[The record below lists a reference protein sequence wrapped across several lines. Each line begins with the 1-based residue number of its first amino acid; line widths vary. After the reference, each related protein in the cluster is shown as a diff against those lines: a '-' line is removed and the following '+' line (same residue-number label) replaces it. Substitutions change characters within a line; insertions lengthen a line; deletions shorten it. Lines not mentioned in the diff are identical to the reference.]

1 MNSVSFD
8 VSGAKLFSV
17 ARWAASSGVRWS
29 IVALLSCSGSNADA
43 AEARIAVAANFQE
56 TAKVIATLLES
67 ESPHR
72 YEIIAGSTGKL
83 ASQILNGAPFDIFM
97 AADRD
102 RPQQLVDRGVAV
114 AGSLQIYAVGEL
126 GLWWPGVSGAPAV
139 GALANLEPRSVCIAN
154 PAFAPYGEAA
164 WHSLARADISA
175 VWREGILRVDNIN
188 LVTGLVAQGHV
199 SAGFVAR
206 SSLISGMR
214 NGSLS
219 VNESEVLWL
228 AGDAALDQMMVLL
241 TRGKNNP
248 AAQFWVDQIQAPS
261 VRLLIRRDGYR
272 LPGEETDA

>member
-241 TRGKNNP
+241 TRGENNP

>member
-1 MNSVSFD
+1 MKCRRAQAGVS
-8 VSGAKLFSV
+8 LPRL
-17 ARWAASSGVRWS
+17 ARTLYAGLVWACLSQGVES
-29 IVALLSCSGSNADA
+29 
-43 AEARIAVAANFQE
+43 AEARIAVAANFRN
-56 TAKVIATLLES
+56 TALAVAEELQRV
-67 ESPHR
+67 SPHH

-97 AADRD
+97 AADRG

-114 AGSLQIYAVGEL
+114 AGSQQIYAVGEL
-126 GLWWPGVSGAPAV
+126 GLWWPGVSGTPAV
-139 GALANLEPRSVCIAN
+139 GALANLQPRSVCIAN

-214 NGSLS
+214 NGS
-219 VNESEVLWL
+219 VKANESEVLWL
-228 AGDAALDQMMVLL
+228 ASDAELDQMMVLL
-241 TRGKNNP
+241 TRGENNP
-248 AAQFWVDQIQAPS
+248 AAQFWVDQIQTPS
-261 VRLLIRRDGYR
+261 VRELIRRDGYR
-272 LPGEETDA
+272 FPGEETDA

>member
-102 RPQQLVDRGVAV
+102 RPLQLVDRGVAV
-114 AGSLQIYAVGEL
+114 AGSQQIYAVGEL
-126 GLWWPGVSGAPAV
+126 GLWWPGVSGTPAV

-164 WHSLARADISA
+164 WLSLARADISA

-188 LVTGLVAQGHV
+188 LVSGLVAQGHV

-261 VRLLIRRDGYR
+261 VRELIRRDGYR

>member
-1 MNSVSFD
+1 MNCRRAQAD
-8 VSGAKLFSV
+8 VLLPRL
-17 ARWAASSGVRWS
+17 ARTLYAALVWACLSQGVES
-29 IVALLSCSGSNADA
+29 
-43 AEARIAVAANFQE
+43 AEARIAVAANFGN
-56 TAKVIATLLES
+56 TALVIAKELQRV
-67 ESPHR
+67 SPHR

-83 ASQILNGAPFDIFM
+83 GSQILNGAPFDIFM

-102 RPQQLVDRGVAV
+102 RPQQLVDRGMAV
-114 AGSLQIYAVGEL
+114 AGSQQIYAVGEL
-126 GLWWPGVSGAPAV
+126 GLWWPGVSGTPAV
-139 GALANLEPRSVCIAN
+139 GALVNLEPRSVCIAN

-214 NGSLS
+214 NGSVR

-241 TRGKNNP
+241 KRGENNP
-248 AAQFWVDQIQAPS
+248 AAQFWVDQIQTPT
-261 VRLLIRRDGYR
+261 VRELIRRDGYR

>member
-1 MNSVSFD
+1 MKGRCAQAGVVLPRF
-8 VSGAKLFSV
+8 VRTLCAGLV
-17 ARWAASSGVRWS
+17 WACLSQGVES
-29 IVALLSCSGSNADA
+29 
-43 AEARIAVAANFQE
+43 AEARIAVAANFRN
-56 TAKVIATLLES
+56 TALAIAEALQGA
-67 ESPHR
+67 SPHR

-97 AADRD
+97 AADSD

-114 AGSLQIYAVGEL
+114 AGSQQIYAVGEL
-126 GLWWPGVSGAPAV
+126 GLWWPGVSGTPAV

-214 NGSLS
+214 NGSVR

-241 TRGKNNP
+241 TRGENNP
-248 AAQFWVDQIQAPS
+248 AAQFWVDQIQTPT
-261 VRLLIRRDGYR
+261 VRELIRRDGYR

>member
-29 IVALLSCSGSNADA
+29 IVALLSCSGSNTDA

-67 ESPHR
+67 NSPHR

-102 RPQQLVDRGVAV
+102 RPLQLVDRGAAV
-114 AGSLQIYAVGEL
+114 AGSQQIYAVGEL
-126 GLWWPGVSGAPAV
+126 GLWWPGVSGTPAV

-164 WHSLARADISA
+164 WFSLVRADISA

-188 LVTGLVAQGHV
+188 LVSGLVAQGHV

>member
-102 RPQQLVDRGVAV
+102 RPLQLVDRGVAV
-114 AGSLQIYAVGEL
+114 AGSQQIYAVGEL
-126 GLWWPGVSGAPAV
+126 GLWWPGVSGTPAV

-164 WHSLARADISA
+164 WRSLARAEIDSA
-175 VWREGILRVDNIN
+175 WREGILRVDNIN

-206 SSLISGMR
+206 SSLIAGVR
-214 NGSLS
+214 NGSVR

-241 TRGKNNP
+241 TRGENNP
-248 AAQFWVDQIQAPS
+248 AAQFWLDQMQTPS
-261 VRLLIRRDGYR
+261 VRELIRQDGYR
-272 LPGEETDA
+272 FPGEETDA

>member
-1 MNSVSFD
+1 MNGRRAQAGV
-8 VSGAKLFSV
+8 LLPRL
-17 ARWAASSGVRWS
+17 ARTLCAGLLWACLSQGVES
-29 IVALLSCSGSNADA
+29 
-43 AEARIAVAANFQE
+43 AEARIAVAANFRN
-56 TAKVIATLLES
+56 TALVIAEALQRV
-67 ESPHR
+67 SPHR

-83 ASQILNGAPFDIFM
+83 ASQILNGAPYDIFM

-102 RPQQLVDRGVAV
+102 RPQQLVDRGAAV
-114 AGSLQIYAVGEL
+114 AGSQQIYAVGEL
-126 GLWWPGVSGAPAV
+126 GLWWPGVSGTPALT
-139 GALANLEPRSVCIAN
+139 ALANLEPRSVCIAN

-206 SSLISGMR
+206 SSLIAGVR
-214 NGSLS
+214 NGSVR

-241 TRGKNNP
+241 TRGENNP
-248 AAQFWVDQIQAPS
+248 AAQFWLDQMQTRS
-261 VRLLIRRDGYR
+261 VRELIRQDGYR
-272 LPGEETDA
+272 FPGEETDA